1 MSNFSLNFLFNIL
14 LHGKYFLERFFNEHG
29 KKINWPKT
37 MTNEYYKS
45 AQCFVDQYNNY
56 TLNGISSGIKI
67 NVIFYIPSIRD
78 F

>member
-1 MSNFSLNFLFNIL
+1 
-14 LHGKYFLERFFNEHG
+14 
-29 KKINWPKT
+29 

-45 AQCFVDQYNNY
+45 AQCFIDQYNNY